1 MVVWNPVHVKSETL
15 ASVTVMALTHY
26 GNGIF
31 KDRGV
36 GWLLLVALEVLEKKR
51 HWPAHIS

>member
-1 MVVWNPVHVKSETL
+1 MVVWNFVYVKFEIL
-15 ASVTVMALTHY
+15 VFVIVMVFIYY

-36 GWLLLVALEVLEKKR
+36 GWFLLVVLEVLEKKD
-51 HWPAHIS
+51 IG

>member
-1 MVVWNPVHVKSETL
+1 MVVWNPVHVKFETL